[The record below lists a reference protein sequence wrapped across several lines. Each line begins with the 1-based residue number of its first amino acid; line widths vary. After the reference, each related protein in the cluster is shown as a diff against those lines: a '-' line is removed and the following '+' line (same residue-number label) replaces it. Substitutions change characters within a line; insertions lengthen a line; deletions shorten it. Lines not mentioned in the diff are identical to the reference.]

1 MALIE
6 MYIMCRME
14 NCRARHSHVVTAEG
28 LALRVRMRELAKE
41 VDEANELMFLDES
54 GQPWQ

>member
-1 MALIE
+1 
-6 MYIMCRME
+6 MYIMCRMDG
-14 NCRARHSHVVTAEG
+14 CRAKHNSILSAEG

-41 VDEANELMFLDES
+41 VDEANELMFLDEG